1 MGDYLLVPSEQD
13 ASAHIALY
21 DLRSL
26 AVKELRRVETFD
38 LAVSHKAGALGIT
51 SYEDGIKWH

>member
-1 MGDYLLVPSEQD
+1 MGDYLLVPSETD

-26 AVKELRRVETFD
+26 GLKRTKEELKQFD
-38 LAVSHKAGALGIT
+38 LAVKP
-51 SYEDGIKWH
+51 